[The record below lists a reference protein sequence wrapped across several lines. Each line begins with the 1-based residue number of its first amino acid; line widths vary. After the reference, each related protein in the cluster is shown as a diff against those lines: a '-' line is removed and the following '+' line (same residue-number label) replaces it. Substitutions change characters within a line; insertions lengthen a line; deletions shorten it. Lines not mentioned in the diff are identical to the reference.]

1 MDLHHRAQPLAPR
14 VLLLLPWVF
23 VLVVSTSFAYA
34 MNVAVGGAPTA
45 QLAQADV
52 SPPPTSADLSAA
64 RALFYDE
71 EVEAVCDR
79 APCRRVRRWL
89 PTAIGSRDTTVTD
102 SRTLP

>member
-1 MDLHHRAQPLAPR
+1 MDFHHRAQPLAPR

-23 VLVVSTSFAYA
+23 VLIVSTSFAYA

-52 SPPPTSADLSAA
+52 SPAPTSAELSAA

-89 PTAIGSRDTTVTD
+89 PTATGSCAPPLAG
-102 SRTLP
+102 SRTLA

>member
-23 VLVVSTSFAYA
+23 VLIVSTSFAYA

-52 SPPPTSADLSAA
+52 SPAPTSADLSAGS
-64 RALFYDE
+64 ALFYDE

-89 PTAIGSRDTTVTD
+89 PTATGSRDTTVTD

>member
-1 MDLHHRAQPLAPR
+1 MDFHHRAQPLAPR

-23 VLVVSTSFAYA
+23 VLIVSTSFAYA

-52 SPPPTSADLSAA
+52 SPAPTSADLSAGS
-64 RALFYDE
+64 ALFYDE

-89 PTAIGSRDTTVTD
+89 PTTTGSRDTTVTD